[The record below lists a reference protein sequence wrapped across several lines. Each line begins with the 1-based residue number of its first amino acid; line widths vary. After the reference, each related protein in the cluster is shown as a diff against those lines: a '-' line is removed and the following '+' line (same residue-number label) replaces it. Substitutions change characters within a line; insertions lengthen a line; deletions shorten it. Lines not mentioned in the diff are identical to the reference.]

1 VDNEDENQRWAYPE
15 SVTPRPPKP
24 SEPSQ
29 PTVSQELS
37 EAVHEPAARPR
48 VADELLL
55 LFGRLAAAILFAV
68 VLLTGLTAL
77 FQPEKDLSGVYS
89 LLNTQ
94 LSLIIGA
101 VLGYAA
107 HPAERNRD

>member
-1 VDNEDENQRWAYPE
+1 MADENESKAWEYPE
-15 SVTPRPPKP
+15 SHGPTNP
-24 SEPSQ
+24 PSQ
-29 PTVSQELS
+29 PTP
-37 EAVHEPAARPR
+37 AVRETPEPQGKAESRSR
-48 VADELLL
+48 MVADELLL

-68 VLLTGLTAL
+68 VLLTGLMAL
-77 FQPEKDLSGVYS
+77 FQPDKDLAGVYS

-107 HPAERNRD
+107 HPTEKER

>member
-1 VDNEDENQRWAYPE
+1 MADENENKAWEYPE
-15 SVTPRPPKP
+15 SHAPPNPPPQPPAARETPAF
-24 SEPSQ
+24 Q
-29 PTVSQELS
+29 
-37 EAVHEPAARPR
+37 EPAAQGNPAPRSR

-68 VLLTGLTAL
+68 VLLTGLMAL
-77 FQPEKDLSGVYS
+77 FQPEKDLAGVYS

-107 HPAERNRD
+107 HPTEKER